1 MTENKI
7 NFFEMGFPYP
17 NIREGQQIFMEKIIK
32 VLKNK
37 ENLIACAPTGI
48 GKTAAS
54 LTPTI
59 EYSIKNN
66 KKIIVLTSRQTQLN
80 QILKTIREISK
91 KREQHIRYSG
101 YISKQ
106 NTCVHPQFLSSKK
119 KDFSDFCKDKKE
131 KRQCEYFLNMS
142 NENLENF
149 KIKILEEANKEENF
163 QTIEKFISFVGCESR
178 EQVINDKT
186 NSCNFCPYE
195 MMGLNSQKSKVIVCD
210 YNHIF
215 KTKLRELLLGK
226 AKIDLE
232 NVILII
238 DEAHNLQDRIKNLFS
253 KKINFEILQNFK
265 SECDKFY
272 ENKKIGTKIFNC
284 LKLVLENI
292 YLKIKKNNFTNQKKI
307 LIETKTFL
315 DLLESEL
322 TKINLNYEEL
332 IIELESI
339 SKIVFL
345 IRTKSYAKSIFNFLK
360 IWKKL
365 QGENFVK
372 FLEID
377 GYASSSKFDLSL
389 NIKLIDPSILTKSI
403 LENTHSTILMS
414 ATLNPLE
421 MNKNILGIEK
431 AEEVDLESPFEKKN
445 HLVLIDKEIST
456 KYSDRCDNLYKKIAE
471 KIETILSF
479 EKNTIIF
486 FPSYKFLE
494 DVISKININFISGKI
509 LKEVRHMSKENKE
522 KFIDHFKKSSYN
534 KVVLFGVL
542 GGSFS
547 EGLDLP
553 NEFLEVVVVIGLPLA
568 PIDIVIKS
576 NIQYFENKFKNGE
589 DYGYLNP
596 AMTKMIQAAGR
607 CIRSE
612 KDKGVIILMDNRY
625 LYPKY
630 KKFIPNHF
638 NLKTSLNLKNE
649 LNEFF

>member
-1 MTENKI
+1 
-7 NFFEMGFPYP
+7 
-17 NIREGQQIFMEKIIK
+17 
-32 VLKNK
+32 
-37 ENLIACAPTGI
+37 
-48 GKTAAS
+48 
-54 LTPTI
+54 
-59 EYSIKNN
+59 
-66 KKIIVLTSRQTQLN
+66 
-80 QILKTIREISK
+80 
-91 KREQHIRYSG
+91 
-101 YISKQ
+101 
-106 NTCVHPQFLSSKK
+106 
-119 KDFSDFCKDKKE
+119 
-131 KRQCEYFLNMS
+131 
-142 NENLENF
+142 
-149 KIKILEEANKEENF
+149 
-163 QTIEKFISFVGCESR
+163 
-178 EQVINDKT
+178 
-186 NSCNFCPYE
+186 
-195 MMGLNSQKSKVIVCD
+195 
-210 YNHIF
+210 
-215 KTKLRELLLGK
+215 
-226 AKIDLE
+226 
-232 NVILII
+232 
-238 DEAHNLQDRIKNLFS
+238 
-253 KKINFEILQNFK
+253 
-265 SECDKFY
+265 
-272 ENKKIGTKIFNC
+272 
-284 LKLVLENI
+284 
-292 YLKIKKNNFTNQKKI
+292 
-307 LIETKTFL
+307 
-315 DLLESEL
+315 
-322 TKINLNYEEL
+322 
-332 IIELESI
+332 
-339 SKIVFL
+339 
-345 IRTKSYAKSIFNFLK
+345 LK

-649 LNEFF
+649 LNTKL